1 MFETIKE
8 NEIKTLSGL
17 QQNESYNTSFM
28 VIAYNNNV
36 FKRSFI
42 ILCVAFLSSLRFRVT
57 MVKTGQVRVGPRTV
71 YGSVTS
77 IDNNNIMYTLKKIIF
92 NRIIQRFLLFHYIIL
107 LLSSTFTIGDIII
120 MLTFN
125 L

>member
-1 MFETIKE
+1 MFENIKE
-8 NEIKTLSGL
+8 NVIKTLSGL

-42 ILCVAFLSSLRFRVT
+42 ILCEAFLSSLRFRVT

-77 IDNNNIMYTLKKIIF
+77 VDNNNIMYTLKKSFSIELFRDFYFSIIH
-92 NRIIQRFLLFHYIIL
+92 QRL
-107 LLSSTFTIGDIII
+107 LLAISSSCLRST
-120 MLTFN
+120 
-125 L
+125 